1 MKQYVIDLAN
11 DIVANDAFNELMK
24 RDIKEM
30 RAIIIKYILKDYQAG
45 LMTSYEAVYQLS
57 DIAR

>member
-24 RDIKEM
+24 KDIKEK
-30 RAIIIKYILKDYQAG
+30 RAMTIKYILEDYQAG
-45 LMTSYEAVYQLS
+45 LMTSYEAVYQLLS
-57 DIAR
+57 IAR